1 MKKNLLFL
9 LLVLGVTFSSCKK
22 DTPVVTDNRDKFVGT
37 WNGTT
42 NAYEAGVLFYTGAS
56 TYTIIKD
63 ANNSNRILINDAAN
77 GIVNVPAT
85 VNGSSYSISNYTVS
99 DGSSSYVVNGTGS
112 LNGNSIVEN
121 GSQVETDLTTG
132 DVYNYTYTTN
142 LSK

>member
-42 NAYEAGVLFYTGAS
+42 NVYEFGALYYSGGS

-77 GIVNVPAT
+77 GIVNLPAT
-85 VNGSSYSISNYTVS
+85 VNGNTYSISNFTSS
-99 DGSSSYVVNGTGS
+99 DGSFSYVVNGTGALS
-112 LNGNSIVEN
+112 GNTIIEN

>member
-22 DTPVVTDNRDKFVGT
+22 DTPAVTDNRDKFVGT

-42 NAYEAGVLFYTGAS
+42 NVYEAGALLGSGPSNYS
-56 TYTIIKD
+56 ISKD
-63 ANNSNRILINDAAN
+63 ANNPSRILINDAAN
-77 GIVNVPAT
+77 GIVNCPAT
-85 VNGSSYSISNYTVS
+85 VNGSSYSISNFTFS
-99 DGSSSYVVNGTGS
+99 DGTSSYVVNGTGA
-112 LNGNSIVEN
+112 LNGNTITEN